1 MVLKL
6 VNDAKVQT
14 RILYTKVAVWVDYR
28 LGTVISV
35 YILNAIQWIKL
46 QIRGK

>member
-14 RILYTKVAVWVDYR
+14 RILYTKVALWVDYHHHHHHHHHF
-28 LGTVISV
+28 IK
-35 YILNAIQWIKL
+35 IQI
-46 QIRGK
+46 